1 MRHGPIEAHENS
13 RMTYP
18 DHRHKTIGD
27 WAPVMLGDPF
37 ADLAGPIHRLSM
49 DSAEEPVRF
58 GMLVE
63 DRHCNRL
70 GFCHGGLLATFLDIA
85 LGVGAIEAGGQDWG
99 GPTIH
104 LGIDYLQGAPKG
116 DWIESRFILEHGTRS
131 LLFVTGS
138 VIGSAGKIATCSA
151 LFKQPRPRP
160 VG

>member
-1 MRHGPIEAHENS
+1 
-13 RMTYP
+13 MTCP
-18 DHRHKTIGD
+18 HHPHKTIGD

-37 ADLAGPIHRLSM
+37 ADLAGPIYRLSM

-104 LGIDYLQGAPKG
+104 LGIDYLQGAPNG
-116 DWIESRFILEHGTRS
+116 DWIESRFTLEHGTRS

-138 VIGSAGKIATCSA
+138 IIGSAGKIATCSA

-160 VG
+160 AG